1 MTKKFLVAIAFALTL
16 FAACHNGDVYNEYI
30 ALPDKGWGKDS
41 LAVFRAEI
49 TDTAQ
54 YYDVWVQM
62 RHQSDYPYSNL
73 WLFIDLVSPNGDQLR
88 DTLECFIA
96 RPDGSWYGA
105 GWGSLYSVRCPY
117 RLHNRFRL
125 PGCYTFRLNQGMRND
140 AIEGLHSIGLQILPS
155 EQDGE
160 K

>member
-1 MTKKFLVAIAFALTL
+1 MMKKFILFIASVTMLLT
-16 FAACHNGDVYNEYI
+16 ACNQRDVYNEYI
-30 ALPDKGWGKDS
+30 ALPDNGWNMDS

-49 TDTAQ
+49 DDTVS
-54 YYDVWVQM
+54 YYDIWVQM
-62 RHQSDYPYSNL
+62 RHQSNYPYANL
-73 WLFIDLVSPNGDQLR
+73 WLFIDLVSPDGDMVR

-96 RPDGSWYGA
+96 EPDGTWYGA

-117 RLHNRFRL
+117 RMHNRFRL
-125 PGCYTFRLNQGMRND
+125 PGCYTFRLTQGMRAD
-140 AIEGLHSIGLQILPS
+140 EVQGIHSIGLRIFHS